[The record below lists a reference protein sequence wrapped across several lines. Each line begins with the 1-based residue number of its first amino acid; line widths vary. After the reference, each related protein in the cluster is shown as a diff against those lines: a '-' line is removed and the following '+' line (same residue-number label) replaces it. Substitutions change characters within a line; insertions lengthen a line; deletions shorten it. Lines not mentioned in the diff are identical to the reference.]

1 MNLSYILKGISMPNT
16 TAEKDYTQY
25 SEKQLFNLIHQ
36 LERKIKKMQ
45 NDRVSFKE
53 KMAKELEKRDQNFKD
68 KIDALNELLQKISQ
82 AFDDKNDCCFGHETP
97 NLETQQ
103 AMRDALSGVNL
114 TQIDSLDDLTN
125 ELKRENSK
133 GFENVC
139 FSV

>member
-1 MNLSYILKGISMPNT
+1 MPNT
-16 TAEKDYTQY
+16 TAKKDYTKY
-25 SEKQLFNLIHQ
+25 SEKQLFNLTHQ

-82 AFDDKNDCCFGHETP
+82 AFDDKRDCCLGRKIP
-97 NLETQQ
+97 NIQTQQ
-103 AMRDALSGVNL
+103 AMRDALNGVNL
-114 TQIDSLDDLTN
+114 TQIDNLDDLTN
-125 ELKRENSK
+125 ELKRENNK

>member
-1 MNLSYILKGISMPNT
+1 MPNSPT
-16 TAEKDYTQY
+16 NKDYTQY
-25 SEKQLFNLIHQ
+25 SEKQLFNLINQ

-45 NDRVSFKE
+45 NDRASFKE

-82 AFDDKNDCCFGHETP
+82 AFDNKRDCCLGRKIP

-103 AMRDALSGVNL
+103 AMRDALNGVNL

-125 ELKRENSK
+125 ELKRENGK

>member
-1 MNLSYILKGISMPNT
+1 MPNSPT
-16 TAEKDYTQY
+16 KKDYTRY
-25 SEKQLFNLIHQ
+25 SEKQLFNLINQ
-36 LERKIKKMQ
+36 LKQKIKKMQ
-45 NDRVSFKE
+45 NDRASFKE

-68 KIDALNELLQKISQ
+68 KIDALNKLLQKISQ
-82 AFDDKNDCCFGHETP
+82 AFDDKRDCCFGHETP

-103 AMRDALSGVNL
+103 AMRDALNGVNL

-125 ELKRENSK
+125 ELKRENGK

>member
-1 MNLSYILKGISMPNT
+1 MPNT
-16 TAEKDYTQY
+16 TAKKDYTKY

-68 KIDALNELLQKISQ
+68 KIDALNELMQKISQ
-82 AFDDKNDCCFGHETP
+82 AFDDKRDCCLGHKIP

-103 AMRDALSGVNL
+103 AMRDALNGVNL
-114 TQIDSLDDLTN
+114 TQIDSLDVLTN
-125 ELKRENSK
+125 ELKRENNK

>member
-1 MNLSYILKGISMPNT
+1 MPNT
-16 TAEKDYTQY
+16 TAEKDYTKY

-53 KMAKELEKRDQNFKD
+53 KMAKELEKRDQNLKD
-68 KIDALNELLQKISQ
+68 KIDALNELLQKNSQ
-82 AFDDKNDCCFGHETP
+82 AFDDKRDCCLGRKIP
-97 NLETQQ
+97 NIQTQQ
-103 AMRDALSGVNL
+103 AMREALNGVNL

-125 ELKRENSK
+125 ELKRENNK

>member
-1 MNLSYILKGISMPNT
+1 MPNSPT
-16 TAEKDYTQY
+16 KKDYTRY
-25 SEKQLFNLIHQ
+25 SEKQLFNLINQ
-36 LERKIKKMQ
+36 LEQKIKKMQ
-45 NDRVSFKE
+45 NDRASFKE

-82 AFDDKNDCCFGHETP
+82 AFDDKRDCCLGRKIP

-103 AMRDALSGVNL
+103 AMRDALNGVNL
-114 TQIDSLDDLTN
+114 TQIDSLDDLTS
-125 ELKRENSK
+125 ELKRENNK

>member
-1 MNLSYILKGISMPNT
+1 MPNT
-16 TAEKDYTQY
+16 TAKKDYTKY

-82 AFDDKNDCCFGHETP
+82 AFDDKRDCCLGRKIP
-97 NLETQQ
+97 NIQTQQ
-103 AMRDALSGVNL
+103 AMRGALNGVNL

-125 ELKRENSK
+125 ELKRENGK

>member
-1 MNLSYILKGISMPNT
+1 MPNT

-25 SEKQLFNLIHQ
+25 NEKQLFNLINQ
-36 LERKIKKMQ
+36 LEQKIKKMQ
-45 NDRVSFKE
+45 NDRASFKE
-53 KMAKELEKRDQNFKD
+53 KMAKELDKRDQNFKD

-82 AFDDKNDCCFGHETP
+82 AFDDKRDCCLGHETP

-103 AMRDALSGVNL
+103 AMRDALNGVNL

>member
-1 MNLSYILKGISMPNT
+1 MPNT
-16 TAEKDYTQY
+16 TTKKDYTQY
-25 SEKQLFNLIHQ
+25 SEKQLFNLINQ

-45 NDRVSFKE
+45 NDRASFKE

-82 AFDDKNDCCFGHETP
+82 AFDDKRDCCFGHEIP

-103 AMRDALSGVNL
+103 AMRDALNGVNL

-125 ELKRENSK
+125 ELKRENGK

>member
-1 MNLSYILKGISMPNT
+1 MPNSPT
-16 TAEKDYTQY
+16 KKDYTQY

-82 AFDDKNDCCFGHETP
+82 AFDNKRDCCLGRKIP

-103 AMRDALSGVNL
+103 AMRDALNKETDLIVEDFSSYSDERKRALGVETQTLKNL
-114 TQIDSLDDLTN
+114 FKKILIN
-125 ELKRENSK
+125 Y
-133 GFENVC
+133 F
-139 FSV
+139 

>member
-1 MNLSYILKGISMPNT
+1 MPNT
-16 TAEKDYTQY
+16 TAKKDYTKY
-25 SEKQLFNLIHQ
+25 SQRQLFNLIHQ

-82 AFDDKNDCCFGHETP
+82 AFDDKRDCCLGHETP

-103 AMRDALSGVNL
+103 AMRDALNGENLETIEDFSAWANEIKKEVNA
-114 TQIDSLDDLTN
+114 
-125 ELKRENSK
+125 EN
-133 GFENVC
+133 
-139 FSV
+139 

>member
-1 MNLSYILKGISMPNT
+1 MPNT

-82 AFDDKNDCCFGHETP
+82 AFDDKRDCCLGRKIP
-97 NLETQQ
+97 NIQTQQ
-103 AMRDALSGVNL
+103 AMRDALNGENLETIEDFSAWANEIKKEVNA
-114 TQIDSLDDLTN
+114 
-125 ELKRENSK
+125 EN
-133 GFENVC
+133 
-139 FSV
+139 

>member
-1 MNLSYILKGISMPNT
+1 MPNT

-82 AFDDKNDCCFGHETP
+82 AFDDKRDCCLGRKIP
-97 NLETQQ
+97 NIQTQQ
-103 AMRDALSGVNL
+103 AMRDALNGENLETIEDLFAWANEVKKEVNA
-114 TQIDSLDDLTN
+114 
-125 ELKRENSK
+125 EN
-133 GFENVC
+133 
-139 FSV
+139 

>member
-1 MNLSYILKGISMPNT
+1 MPNT
-16 TAEKDYTQY
+16 TAEKDYTKY
-25 SEKQLFNLIHQ
+25 NEKQLFNLIHQ

-82 AFDDKNDCCFGHETP
+82 AFDDKRDCCFGHEIP
-97 NLETQQ
+97 NIRTQE
-103 AMRDALSGVNL
+103 AMRDAVNGVNL
-114 TQIDSLDDLTN
+114 TQIDNLDDLTN
-125 ELKRENSK
+125 ELKRENGK

-139 FSV
+139 SSV

>member
-1 MNLSYILKGISMPNT
+1 MPNSPT
-16 TAEKDYTQY
+16 KKDYTQY
-25 SEKQLFNLIHQ
+25 NEKQLFNLIHQ
-36 LERKIKKMQ
+36 LEQKIKKMQ
-45 NDRVSFKE
+45 NDRASFKE

-82 AFDDKNDCCFGHETP
+82 AFDDKRDCCLGHKIP
-97 NLETQQ
+97 NIQTQQ
-103 AMRDALSGVNL
+103 AMRDALNGVNL